1 MVSVELGGTAEI
13 AEHAEKV
20 EGMIQVE
27 SRIAHR
33 EIQMTRREEPKL
45 LWWLVLQL
53 VFLLAVFALWL
64 STDIRTAL

>member
-1 MVSVELGGTAEI
+1 MVSLELGGTAEN
-13 AEHAEKV
+13 AE
-20 EGMIQVE
+20 GIIQIE
-27 SRIAHR
+27 SRIAHW